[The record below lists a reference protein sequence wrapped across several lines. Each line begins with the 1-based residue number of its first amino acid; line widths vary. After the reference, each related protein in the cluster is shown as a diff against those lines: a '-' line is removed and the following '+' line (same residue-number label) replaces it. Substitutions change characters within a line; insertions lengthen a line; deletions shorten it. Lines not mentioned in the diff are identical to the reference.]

1 MTDII
6 DICNLHFSFSV
17 NPVFSNFSYLVQ
29 KGEIIAIVG
38 NSGCGKS
45 TLLNL
50 ISGTL
55 MPNSGNII
63 VQGSISFLTQYL
75 TLLPY
80 RTAYENS
87 LLACE
92 LRNTKT
98 PQSGKKADELFDLF
112 KLDELSKSKFPK
124 ELSGGMQQRIGL
136 IQTLLTDADVYLLDE
151 PFKEIDRTTGL
162 IIQTYIWTKLRENL
176 STGLI
181 VTHDIEQ
188 AVLISDRILFLSA
201 EKPAEDIRFEKNF
214 SELMPRERLKSDRYN
229 DYMLCVIKKLSEI

>member
-1 MTDII
+1 M
-6 DICNLHFSFSV
+6 
-17 NPVFSNFSYLVQ
+17 
-29 KGEIIAIVG
+29 
-38 NSGCGKS
+38 
-45 TLLNL
+45 
-50 ISGTL
+50 
-55 MPNSGNII
+55 
-63 VQGSISFLTQYL
+63 SFLTQYL

-98 PQSGKKADELFDLF
+98 VQSRKRADELFDLF
-112 KLDELSKSKFPK
+112 KLDKSSKNKFPN

-136 IQTLLTDADVYLLDE
+136 IQTLLTDVDVYLLDE

-162 IIQTYIWTKLRENL
+162 IIQTHIWTKLRENL

-201 EKPAEDIRFEKNF
+201 TKPAEDMRFEKNF
-214 SELMPRERLKSDRYN
+214 AGLTPKKRLESDRYN
-229 DYMLCVIKKLSEI
+229 DYMLCVIKKLSEM